1 MKLTFDLK
9 EIMLSDV
16 DDVSWMNSA
25 CILIIIFCLND
36 VKVCNNGIILMVNG
50 LIFINDIDLANPR

>member
-36 VKVCNNGIILMVNG
+36 VTVCNNGIILMVNG

>member
-16 DDVSWMNSA
+16 DEVSWMNSA
-25 CILIIIFCLND
+25 CISIIIFCLND
-36 VKVCNNGIILMVNG
+36 VKVCNNGIILMVNE
-50 LIFINDIDLANPR
+50 NPLSCL